1 MNRKNLQFL
10 RKQTELTG
18 KIWHWLNVL
27 KLIPNSHLVQI
38 TKLVDDWQVSDKAD
52 KPQKWHGR
60 INNNIAQNAE
70 RLHSNKRTVFEV

>member
-1 MNRKNLQFL
+1 MFSNWFQIL
-10 RKQTELTG
+10 
-18 KIWHWLNVL
+18 IWC
-27 KLIPNSHLVQI
+27 KF
-38 TKLVDDWQVSDKAD
+38 KLVDDWQVSDKAD